1 MAVFILY
8 LIIVVTIVYFI
19 KRRDRLSPSGR
30 VDTFPARKKTA
41 EVKQRANEV
50 WKQVYET
57 ASMDE
62 ARGIQERLESENI
75 RCILYE
81 QGKKDIHGN
90 ALKGIGVAVPSG
102 VAEGAQTSIA
112 RMPV

>member
-1 MAVFILY
+1 MAVFIVY
-8 LIIVVTIVYFI
+8 LIIAVAIVYFI
-19 KRRDRLSPSGR
+19 QRRDRPSSPGGTDMS
-30 VDTFPARKKTA
+30 PARKKTA
-41 EVKQRANEV
+41 EARKEAREV

-81 QGKKDIHGN
+81 QGKKDIYGN
-90 ALKGIGVAVPSG
+90 VLKGIGIAVPSG
-102 VAEGAQTSIA
+102 AAEQAQTSIA

>member
-1 MAVFILY
+1 MAVFIIY
-8 LIIVVTIVYFI
+8 LIIVVTIIYFI
-19 KRRDRLSPSGR
+19 KRRDRPSPSGR
-30 VDTFPARKKTA
+30 VDTPPARKKTA
-41 EVKQRANEV
+41 EVKKGVSEI

-102 VAEGAQTSIA
+102 VAEQAQTSIV

>member
-1 MAVFILY
+1 
-8 LIIVVTIVYFI
+8 
-19 KRRDRLSPSGR
+19 
-30 VDTFPARKKTA
+30 
-41 EVKQRANEV
+41 
-50 WKQVYET
+50 
-57 ASMDE
+57 MDE